1 MAIGQSLIVDQT
13 AFAAWA
19 EYVERHPAQD
29 AYRMVVDFHRDH
41 ADRAYSQMEYPEGLV
56 LTDIPETD
64 LALLEVRASGKSS
77 LHLYSRNEGL
87 AMAHCIMDA
96 LGLEQVQ

>member
-1 MAIGQSLIVDQT
+1 MGSGRVLIVDQT
-13 AFAAWA
+13 AFATWA

-29 AYRMVVDFHRDH
+29 AYRMVVDFHNLH
-41 ADRAYSQMEYPEGLV
+41 ADQAYNDMEYPEGLV

-64 LALLEVRASGKSS
+64 LALLEVRANGKSS

-87 AMAHCIMDA
+87 AMAHCIIDA